1 MRGAS
6 IQIEID
12 QVTIILPNGR
22 RLFEIPS
29 CRFDFG
35 AHVLIRGASG
45 KGKTTFLHMLA
56 GLFLPTTGRVRIGPH
71 DLTEMSDADRCA
83 LRRQHIGLVFQKL
96 NLLEHLTAV
105 ENIILAEGTTRAQ
118 AMTSLAAVQMADRQN
133 DRASWLSVGEQQRV
147 AVARV
152 LAAEPDLLFADE
164 PTSSLDDRNAEF
176 VMSALLGAAKGKT
189 LIVVSHDHRVAS
201 AFQNVMDFDQWVP
214 ARDAV
219 SAREVGGE
227 SR

>member
-1 MRGAS
+1 M
-6 IQIEID
+6 
-12 QVTIILPNGR
+12 
-22 RLFEIPS
+22 
-29 CRFDFG
+29 
-35 AHVLIRGASG
+35 LIRGASG

-56 GLFLPTTGRVRIGPH
+56 GLFLPTTGRVRIGSH

-96 NLLEHLTAV
+96 NLLEHLTAA
-105 ENIILAEGTTRAQ
+105 ENIILASGVSRAR
-118 AMTSLAAVQMADRQN
+118 ALSSLKVVQMAGRES
-133 DRASWLSVGEQQRV
+133 DRAAWLSVGEQQRV

-176 VMSALLGAAKGKT
+176 VMSALLDAAKGKT
-189 LIVVSHDHRVAS
+189 LVVVSHDHRVAP
-201 AFQNVMDFDQWVP
+201 AFRNVMDFDQWAP
-214 ARDAV
+214 ARDTMPVRGAD
-219 SAREVGGE
+219 GG